1 MKVFTTRNDLRNWV
15 ESAMGSD
22 GSDVLVEAVTGYIQR
37 QTDRPNW
44 GEDWSE
50 YLEGVDLWWIVA
62 ELGL

>member
-1 MKVFTTRNDLRNWV
+1 
-15 ESAMGSD
+15 
-22 GSDVLVEAVTGYIQR
+22 VTGYIQR